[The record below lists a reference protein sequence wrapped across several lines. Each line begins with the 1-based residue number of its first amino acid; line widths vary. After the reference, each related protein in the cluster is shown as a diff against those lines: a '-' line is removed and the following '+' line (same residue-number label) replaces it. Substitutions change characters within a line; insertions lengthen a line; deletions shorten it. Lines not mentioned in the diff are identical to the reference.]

1 VYLRLA
7 LKSAIH
13 LQVQSRECDG
23 EIHRTC
29 GQFII
34 YGLIEE
40 KAMPNR
46 REFLRNV
53 AGASAGMFLLSRDGD
68 SAAEPAPQASAPS
81 KRREVMVGKRRV
93 KTVDVHAHVTVP
105 EVAELIKGTPLERRG
120 GSLGNYDD
128 KFSLAVRLQRMDE
141 EGIDIQALSIN
152 SFWYSADRDLASR
165 LVNLQNEKLA
175 GMCATHPDR
184 FVAFASVALQFP
196 DLAAQQLEEGVKRW
210 GLRGG
215 AIGGTV
221 PGQDQELSSSKFD
234 PFWAKAEEL
243 QAPIFMH
250 PQDSANATGV
260 NSRVQGN
267 GVLSNVIG
275 NPLET
280 TIFLSHMI
288 LEGTLDRFPNLKIC
302 AAHGGGFLPSYGNR
316 MDHGCRVFPI
326 QCTKTLKKKP
336 SEYLRQ
342 LYYDAIVFTPE
353 ALRHLVA
360 VCGASQ
366 IGMGTDYPFPWTVT
380 PVDEVFAAPGLSDA
394 DRVAILG
401 GNMCKLLKIPA

>member
-1 VYLRLA
+1 
-7 LKSAIH
+7 
-13 LQVQSRECDG
+13 
-23 EIHRTC
+23 
-29 GQFII
+29 
-34 YGLIEE
+34 
-40 KAMPNR
+40 MPNR

-53 AGASAGMFLLSRDGD
+53 AGASAGMLLLGRGGN
-68 SAAEPAPQASAPS
+68 SAAEPSPQTGAAP
-81 KRREVMVGKRRV
+81 KRREVMVGQRRV

-105 EVAELIKGTPLERRG
+105 EVTDLIKGTPLERRAVNP
-120 GSLGNYDD
+120 LGNYDA
-128 KFSLAVRLQRMDE
+128 SVMGATRLQKMDE

-175 GMCATHPDR
+175 AMCATHPDR
-184 FVAFASVALQFP
+184 FVAFASVALQYP
-196 DLAAQQLEEGVKRW
+196 ELAAQQLEEGVKRW
-210 GLRGG
+210 GLRGA

-221 PGQDQELSSSKFD
+221 EGQDQELSSPKFD

-243 QAPIFMH
+243 QTLIFMH

-260 NSRVQGN
+260 RARVQGN

-302 AAHGGGFLPSYGNR
+302 ASHGGGFLPSYADR
-316 MDHGCRVFPI
+316 MDHGCLVFPN
-326 QCTKTLKKKP
+326 QCKITIKKKP
-336 SEYLRQ
+336 TEYLKH
-342 LYYDAIVFTPE
+342 LYFDTIVFTPE

-366 IGMGTDYPFPWTVT
+366 LGMGTDYPFPWTVT
-380 PVDEVFAAPGLSDA
+380 PVDEVFAAPGLSDD
-394 DRVAILG
+394 DRMAILG